1 MVFAHG
7 YFLTIIQNIIAV
19 TSKII
24 RITVPPKG
32 IVTANKVVVHLLANV
47 VCWSVE
53 IMNGSVKNHNFNSF
67 TNLLVLR
74 ELLLKVVVVV
84 SALILQVGVL
94 VIITVE

>member
-1 MVFAHG
+1 MFWSTVVFYKRDKIIKINYLVQTLVFAHE

-53 IMNGSVKNHNFNSF
+53 IMNGSVKNQFW
-67 TNLLVLR
+67 
-74 ELLLKVVVVV
+74 
-84 SALILQVGVL
+84 
-94 VIITVE
+94 